1 MTAEMGCEQV
11 RELAPELALGIAEG
25 EERDA
30 ALRHLSGCGG
40 CRQLVSELSS
50 VGDELLQLAP
60 AHDPPVGFES
70 RVLAG
75 LTGPPRRRS
84 IRPPTRR
91 WQWVAA
97 AAAALVLAAT
107 LGAGSVLLATAGD
120 RRLAAGY
127 QAVLSQGRGAYFLA
141 APLQGTQGRVGT
153 VFGYQ
158 GQPSWVMV
166 TLQPSTQKGGPI
178 PGPGRDPRRAL
189 PVHGGRGAWRRQGDL
204 GRTAPRRPFGGPRAP
219 VHGVGRTNGVR
230 RHLRHGQPLGL
241 TWRGQLGL
249 LDPATGESR
258 LIFAWGGF
266 GAPGVIVGPDGAAWV
281 TDGGGNAI
289 VRVDPGPRRSSGT
302 RCRPGGVGQPEH
314 RGVPR
319 WGVLWCTG
327 QAGVLGRLDPK
338 VGRVEVVDAPRGPG
352 PSGITT
358 TPDGQ
363 VFYAPWPA
371 ATSAVLIT
379 GRVASRWWS
388 RPPAIRAPGGSGR
401 TGVAGSG

>member
-25 EERDA
+25 GERDA

-84 IRPPTRR
+84 IRPPARR
-91 WQWVAA
+91 WQWLA

-120 RRLAAGY
+120 RRLAADY

-166 TLQPSTQKGGPI
+166 TLQPSTQRESRFQVQVVTREGRYLSMGDAVLGGGKGTWG
-178 PGPGRDPRRAL
+178 GQL
-189 PVHGGRGAWRRQGDL
+189 PVDL
-204 GRTAPRRPFGGPRAP
+204 SAVHELRFTGSDRRP
-219 VHGVGRTNGVR
+219 T
-230 RHLRHGQPLGL
+230 L
-241 TWRGQLGL
+241 T
-249 LDPATGESR
+249 AT
-258 LIFAWGGF
+258 FAT
-266 GAPGVIVGPDGAAWV
+266 A
-281 TDGGGNAI
+281 N
-289 VRVDPGPRRSSGT
+289 
-302 RCRPGGVGQPEH
+302 
-314 RGVPR
+314 
-319 WGVLWCTG
+319 
-327 QAGVLGRLDPK
+327 
-338 VGRVEVVDAPRGPG
+338 
-352 PSGITT
+352 
-358 TPDGQ
+358 
-363 VFYAPWPA
+363 PWD
-371 ATSAVLIT
+371 
-379 GRVASRWWS
+379 
-388 RPPAIRAPGGSGR
+388 
-401 TGVAGSG
+401 